1 LADNT
6 TNLSIAGVVKWLLV
20 IALFPCL
27 IKAWQGIVSRTTAT
41 GYLRSD
47 ASTSRLLTGSDAVWY
62 GLLNVLYAALL
73 MGAAW
78 AIWFFWQQYE
88 D

>member
-1 LADNT
+1 MADNT

-20 IALFPCL
+20 IASFPCL

-41 GYLRSD
+41 GYGRFDVNS
-47 ASTSRLLTGSDAVWY
+47 SQLLTGGDAVRY

-73 MGAAW
+73 IGAAW